1 MTPLLPRVDGTPERA
16 ALGSRDGGRAAQDKG
31 QGETMNSEAER
42 LQLAEPYLG
51 SVLATAGLDAEYVR
65 AEGNT
70 LYRLGADGREIPVT
84 DFAGGY
90 GSLMLG
96 HHHPEITAL
105 AKELLDSGVP
115 VHAQFSVRPDANLLA
130 LELNRIVRRE
140 TGSSENWFAILA
152 NSGAEAN
159 EAALKHAEL
168 DRVSRLA
175 EATAAADAELAAART
190 ALLDGTAS
198 VPPELWRRLGLAQ
211 PAGAAPDA
219 LVDALARRNA
229 ERAARAPLFL
239 APEGAFHG
247 KLAAS
252 VQLTH
257 NDGYRTPFK
266 ALAAQARFVPVDQPG
281 VLRKLVDEERAVL
294 HGLAVADGAVSATE
308 HEAPVFCAFLLE
320 PVQGEGGIR
329 ELPAEF
335 VAEVGQVCAAA
346 GVPVVVDEIQ
356 SGMGRTGHFLAATA
370 LGLEGDYYTLAKS
383 LGGGLAKI
391 SVLLIRESRYRPEF
405 ELVHSSTFAK
415 DGFSSRIALKVL
427 DLLEADDGAAYR
439 LAAERGERI
448 RAALES
454 VRADF
459 PDVVKEVR
467 GRGLMLGFEFHD
479 QSEAPAPPVQEAA
492 QNGLF
497 GYLVAGHLLGGHRIR
512 TFPTASAANTLRFE
526 PSVYITDEEI
536 RHLETALRDTCDIV
550 RGGYQRPLAIGA
562 S

>member
-1 MTPLLPRVDGTPERA
+1 
-16 ALGSRDGGRAAQDKG
+16 
-31 QGETMNSEAER
+31 MNSEAER

-65 AEGNT
+65 AEENT
-70 LYRLGADGREIPVT
+70 LYRLGADGTEIPVT

-90 GSLMLG
+90 GSLILG
-96 HHHPEITAL
+96 HHHPAITAL

-140 TGSSENWFAILA
+140 TGSTENWFAILA

-175 EATAAADAELAAART
+175 EAGAAAGAELAAART

-198 VPPELWRRLGLAQ
+198 APADLWRSLGLDA
-211 PAGAAPDA
+211 PAEGAAPDA

-229 ERAARAPLFL
+229 ERAARGPLFL

-281 VLRKLVDEERAVL
+281 VLRKLVEEERTVL
-294 HGLAVADGAVSATE
+294 HGLAVADGTVSATE

-335 VAEVGQVCAAA
+335 AAEVGQVCAAA

-356 SGMGRTGHFLAATA
+356 SGMGRTGRFLAATA

-439 LAAERGERI
+439 RAAERGERI

-479 QSEAPAPPVQEAA
+479 QSDAPAPPVQEAA
-492 QNGLF
+492 RNGLF

-526 PSVYITDEEI
+526 PSIYITDEEI
-536 RHLETALRDTCDIV
+536 SLLETALRDTCDLV
-550 RGGYQRPLAIGA
+550 RGGYRRPLAIGA